1 MDPWSSRRDVA
12 RGVLRS
18 SPKPE
23 KKVYFC
29 HWRGI
34 DNFCRR
40 FLHSSAQMC
49 LYQTPG
55 RRPSRVTGRY
65 VNTVTSGWVGA
76 PNEPRSDFMA
86 QSLALSIDVC
96 PGLGISPLRIK
107 HLAEF
112 FSGQSWPNICPGM
125 IFVLF
130 FFFKSETI
138 FWKICAHSERYRNL
152 LAGIV
157 KNSNF
162 WGNIAL
168 PLLPF

>member
-112 FSGQSWPNICPGM
+112 FSGQSWPNICPAM
-125 IFVLF
+125 FFSVLF
-130 FFFKSETI
+130 FESLKLFFGRFVLIASGTEILWRVSLKFQV
-138 FWKICAHSERYRNL
+138 FWQHRVFHY
-152 LAGIV
+152 
-157 KNSNF
+157 
-162 WGNIAL
+162 
-168 PLLPF
+168 